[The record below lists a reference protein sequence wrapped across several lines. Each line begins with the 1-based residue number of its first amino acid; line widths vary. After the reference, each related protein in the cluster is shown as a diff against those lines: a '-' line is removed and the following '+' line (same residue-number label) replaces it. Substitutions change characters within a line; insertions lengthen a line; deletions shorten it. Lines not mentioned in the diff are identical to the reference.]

1 MAAVAGQL
9 FERRVSDQHALVS
22 GCVLLLG
29 GVGLLALALAAE
41 SLAILIASAVVVGLG
56 QGLALGAALAAI
68 NQRAP
73 VHQRGETA
81 SSFFGVMYVGLSLPV
96 IGLGAIVQVTDLK
109 TAGIVFSAAVAVVV
123 MVVLASI
130 ERAARLPAEPVIRA
144 RAQQPL

>member
-1 MAAVAGQL
+1 
-9 FERRVSDQHALVS
+9 
-22 GCVLLLG
+22 
-29 GVGLLALALAAE
+29 
-41 SLAILIASAVVVGLG
+41 
-56 QGLALGAALAAI
+56 
-68 NQRAP
+68 
-73 VHQRGETA
+73 
-81 SSFFGVMYVGLSLPV
+81 MYVGLSLPV